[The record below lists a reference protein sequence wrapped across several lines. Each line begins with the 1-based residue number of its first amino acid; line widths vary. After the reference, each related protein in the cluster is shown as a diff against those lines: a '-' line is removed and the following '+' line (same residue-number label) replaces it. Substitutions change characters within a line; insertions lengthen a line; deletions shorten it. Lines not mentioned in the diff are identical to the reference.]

1 MKPTIENARFVV
13 ANLDEKDRRTLTKE
27 ITGRDAPRAT
37 FRNFRTCKYCGGIIH
52 GKGVGLHGAYCQ
64 RSCWTGVEGFDCELN
79 HETLHGVKKSIEV
92 IEDGVARAKK
102 EAENSFQRG
111 ERRFKEKEEPTLEN
125 IPATDNT
132 METIYNNLGE
142 PAAAVK
148 PKLELV
154 EVLQRSKDI
163 HPLLPS
169 IIAMLAD
176 GEKQTEIA
184 RKLKIS
190 QSIVSESIKSLR
202 ATYDY

>member
-1 MKPTIENARFVV
+1 M
-13 ANLDEKDRRTLTKE
+13 
-27 ITGRDAPRAT
+27 
-37 FRNFRTCKYCGGIIH
+37 CKYCGGIIH

-125 IPATDNT
+125 IPTAGDA
-132 METIYNNLGE
+132 METIYNNIGE